1 MSKLPMA
8 PMVIASK
15 APKHYG
21 TCCSTHWDSR
31 RDRGFPKYQ
40 DKWDGSDRCD
50 TMKWFIYMV
59 SLSLLMSMF

>member
-1 MSKLPMA
+1 MSKLPIA
-8 PMVIASK
+8 PTVIASK

-21 TCCSTHWDSR
+21 TSCSSPWDSR

-40 DKWDGSDRCD
+40 YKWDGSDRCD
-50 TMKWFIYMV
+50 TMRWFIYMV